1 MNLNTKLLELTYSS
15 KTTVSTDFTG
25 LATGSKI
32 NSLPSLYKP
41 IKILMLDKTNTM
53 RL

>member
-32 NSLPSLYKP
+32 NSLYKP